1 MAENLDAMM
10 RKVAALLAN
19 ADDPATPPA
28 AAETY
33 RAKADALMFKYKID
47 ALTVPSVA
55 GIARPVPVWRDLY
68 ICRAGSEW
76 RNFYYWLALAVVNR
90 NTDLRHATEYE
101 RNEEDG
107 HLWLVLRVVGYESD
121 VAYAQL
127 LITTAVA
134 EFGKRL
140 EPKYDP
146 SETLA
151 QNALRMRRGGMERN
165 RIAAV
170 LLGTWTT
177 ENEMKAKTRKVTG
190 LIKEEAARIGEPH
203 LVEEVLGRRANMKT
217 YRTSYAEGF
226 YSTLASRIRT
236 HVLAS
241 QQEEHGV
248 VLASAAHAV
257 EEAFYERYPSRRPKE
272 AVASSVGTLKDCG
285 KCAKAKTGYCREHGW
300 LRPRAGRA
308 TAWSAAG
315 SRAGS
320 HAARGVDL
328 GRVGASGVAGGERAA
343 LG

>member
-1 MAENLDAMM
+1 M

-19 ADDPATPPA
+19 ADDPASPPA

-33 RAKADALMFKYKID
+33 RAKADALMFKYKIE
-47 ALTVPSVA
+47 ALTAPEQVGV
-55 GIARPVPVWRDLY
+55 ARPVPVWRDIY
-68 ICRAGSEW
+68 VCRSASEF
-76 RNFYYWLALAVVNR
+76 RNFYYWLALSVVNR
-90 NTDLRHATEYE
+90 NTDLRHATEYLV
-101 RNEEDG
+101 NEEDG
-107 HLWLVLRVVGYESD
+107 HVWIVLRVIGYESD

-140 EPKYDP
+140 EPRYDP

-165 RIAAV
+165 RIAAA

-177 ENEMKAKTRKVTG
+177 TNEMKAKTRKVTA
-190 LIKEEAARIGEPH
+190 LIKEEAARIGQPE
-203 LVEEVLGRRANMKT
+203 LVEEVLGRQANMKT
-217 YRTSYAEGF
+217 YRSSYAEGF

-236 HVLAS
+236 HVLAA
-241 QQEEHGV
+241 QQEEHGM

-257 EEAFYERYPSRRPKE
+257 EEAFYERYPSRRPE
-272 AVASSVGTLKDCG
+272 AVASSVSTKKDCA
-285 KCAKAKTGYCREHGW
+285 KCGKAKSGYCREHGW
-300 LRPRAGRA
+300 LRPKAGRA

-315 SRAGS
+315 SRAGA

-328 GRVGASGVAGGERAA
+328 GRTGTGRVSGGSLAA
-343 LG
+343 LN